1 MKEYW
6 GSALEKAIASGLAL
20 GFILLAIKLF
30 GALFAWDARRVA
42 RKKTRH
48 RS

>member
-1 MKEYW
+1 MMETV
-6 GSALEKAIASGLAL
+6 EQAIAAGLAF

-42 RKKTRH
+42 RKKARD
-48 RS
+48 RRDRE